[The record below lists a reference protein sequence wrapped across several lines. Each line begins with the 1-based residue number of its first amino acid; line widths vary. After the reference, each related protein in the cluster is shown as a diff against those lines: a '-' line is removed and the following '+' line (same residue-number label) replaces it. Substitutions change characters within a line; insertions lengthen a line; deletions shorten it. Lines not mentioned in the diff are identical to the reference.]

1 MVSSI
6 GQRIRTVR
14 KSNKLSQVEFANM
27 VGVSQGTLSELEQDK
42 YKPSLDTV
50 IAMKEWFKIDTDWL
64 IFGDDNK
71 EKINIFNL
79 SIEPLELDLLT
90 NFRELNEKDKDEIIQ
105 FIKLKISRY

>member
-64 IFGDDNK
+64 IFDDDNK